1 MSDLE
6 DQLRELAHRAGARAA
21 VLLETSGIEV
31 AAWGEADAETVAAE
45 FAELW
50 RRVKGAEAPGVL
62 QAVRG
67 LAIEGTHGTW
77 VATALAD
84 DYLLAV
90 LAAPSAVPGRAR
102 FYASEWA
109 QAHRGEFT

>member
-6 DQLRELAHRAGARAA
+6 GPLRELGHAVGARAA
-21 VLLETSGIEV
+21 VLLEASGIGV
-31 AAWGEADAETVAAE
+31 AAWGEADVEGGAAE

-50 RRVKGAEAPGVL
+50 RRVKGAGAPGLL
-62 QAVRG
+62 QSVSG
-67 LAIEGTHGTW
+67 LAIEGAHGTW

-90 LAAPSAVPGRAR
+90 LAAPWGGAGRTR

-109 QAHRGEFT
+109 KAHRGEFT